1 MLPSSCGVW
10 DVKERSKNLCLKL
23 SSNIILIKM
32 RTPTVAVPSGNSFF
46 FFATCFCCCFL
57 LRRFGYEA
65 SGVVAA
71 ISVTSSCRDPFRSL
85 AIRAPQLET
94 TLMFH
99 SNQLSSVTFSG
110 GVSLRLRLFLGLHKT
125 ARATRERDGGGEC
138 QSLTS
143 QRRHP
148 QTRRSQVALVISGA
162 ISCRWDPFPQSAL
175 TYEATTLSH
184 PVSHMPRF
192 HTWWWQR
199 RRRRRVGANHS

>member
-1 MLPSSCGVW
+1 MQHVF
-10 DVKERSKNLCLKL
+10 V
-23 SSNIILIKM
+23 
-32 RTPTVAVPSGNSFF
+32 VVFF
-46 FFATCFCCCFL
+46 
-57 LRRFGYEA
+57 LRRFGCEA
-65 SGVVAA
+65 SAVIAA
-71 ISVTSSCRDPFRSL
+71 TSVTSPSRGPFRSL

-99 SNQLSSVTFSG
+99 SNQLSSVTFSV

-125 ARATRERDGGGEC
+125 ARATREHGAGAHC

-143 QRRHP
+143 RRRHR
-148 QTRRSQVALVISGA
+148 QTRPSQVAHVISGA

-184 PVSHMPRF
+184 PASHMLPF

-199 RRRRRVGANHS
+199 TRRWRRRRTRRRRVGANHSWEINERR